1 MSCLVSSWWL
11 MKAEKEAHL
20 GFTYSHNTH
29 HHNGLHTRRLEQKAR
44 IFKMGFEPRLEAFI
58 VWIACAWL
66 WVVTID
72 LRKHAWMTFW
82 ECQMYVASG
91 VRNLGLTETLP
102 MKFKKK
108 NNMVLAIAHIIT
120 DWVVG
125 LWRNKKKNKPR
136 KPALSTFS
144 WGVQGARRFSL
155 NMCLSLKRTEK
166 RKW

>member
-72 LRKHAWMTFW
+72 PRKHAWMTFW

-91 VRNLGLTETLP
+91 VRKENGTLP
-102 MKFKKK
+102 MKLKKK
-108 NNMVLAIAHIIT
+108 NWFSDKT
-120 DWVVG
+120 DWVTD

-155 NMCLSLKRTEK
+155 NTCLSLKRTEK